1 MAFPVFFYAYL
12 KLGGVDMKA
21 QYLAPAVTVFDNNGN
36 VDEQGCC
43 RLYDH
48 LISGGIDGIVV
59 MGSTG
64 EFFEMT
70 MDEIKRLID
79 ISTQHCKGR
88 TRLLIGTSRM
98 IADETIE
105 LGNYAVE
112 KGAHG
117 VMIISPY
124 YFQLSDE
131 SIEYYYDLV
140 CDGIKG
146 DIYLYNYPD
155 ITGHQI
161 NYDVVLRLLKKHK
174 NLKGIKD
181 TTALVSHT
189 RDLINNILPEYPD
202 FEIYNGFDENFAYV
216 ALSGGAG
223 VIGGLSNLIPDIF
236 SKWVKAVNSGD
247 AEGIAQGQKVIDKAM
262 EIYAINKPF
271 IPAIKRALNL
281 RGININ
287 EYVKPP
293 FLPINDKQEEKLI
306 SIMKDIGIL

>member
-12 KLGGVDMKA
+12 KLGGADMKA
-21 QYLAPAVTVFDNNGN
+21 QYLTPAVTVFDNNGN
-36 VDEQGCC
+36 VDAQGCC
-43 RLYDH
+43 KLYDH

-105 LGNYAVE
+105 LGNYAIE
-112 KGAHG
+112 KGADG

-140 CDGIKG
+140 DVYKRQQLELVLNTSIKMF
-146 DIYLYNYPD
+146 
-155 ITGHQI
+155 
-161 NYDVVLRLLKKHK
+161 LLCRFQTK
-174 NLKGIKD
+174 
-181 TTALVSHT
+181 
-189 RDLINNILPEYPD
+189 IL
-202 FEIYNGFDENFAYV
+202 
-216 ALSGGAG
+216 
-223 VIGGLSNLIPDIF
+223 
-236 SKWVKAVNSGD
+236 
-247 AEGIAQGQKVIDKAM
+247 
-262 EIYAINKPF
+262 
-271 IPAIKRALNL
+271 
-281 RGININ
+281 
-287 EYVKPP
+287 
-293 FLPINDKQEEKLI
+293 
-306 SIMKDIGIL
+306 

>member
-21 QYLAPAVTVFDNNGN
+21 QYLTPAVTVFDNNGN

-140 CDGIKG
+140 CDGI
-146 DIYLYNYPD
+146 
-155 ITGHQI
+155 
-161 NYDVVLRLLKKHK
+161 
-174 NLKGIKD
+174 
-181 TTALVSHT
+181 
-189 RDLINNILPEYPD
+189 
-202 FEIYNGFDENFAYV
+202 
-216 ALSGGAG
+216 
-223 VIGGLSNLIPDIF
+223 
-236 SKWVKAVNSGD
+236 
-247 AEGIAQGQKVIDKAM
+247 
-262 EIYAINKPF
+262 
-271 IPAIKRALNL
+271 
-281 RGININ
+281 
-287 EYVKPP
+287 
-293 FLPINDKQEEKLI
+293 
-306 SIMKDIGIL
+306 

>member
-1 MAFPVFFYAYL
+1 
-12 KLGGVDMKA
+12 MKA
-21 QYLAPAVTVFDNNGN
+21 QYLTPAVTVFDNNGN

-88 TRLLIGTSRM
+88 TRLLIGTSRI

-181 TTALVSHT
+181 TTAL
-189 RDLINNILPEYPD
+189 D
-202 FEIYNGFDENFAYV
+202 FTYT
-216 ALSGGAG
+216 
-223 VIGGLSNLIPDIF
+223 
-236 SKWVKAVNSGD
+236 
-247 AEGIAQGQKVIDKAM
+247 
-262 EIYAINKPF
+262 
-271 IPAIKRALNL
+271 
-281 RGININ
+281 
-287 EYVKPP
+287 
-293 FLPINDKQEEKLI
+293 
-306 SIMKDIGIL
+306 